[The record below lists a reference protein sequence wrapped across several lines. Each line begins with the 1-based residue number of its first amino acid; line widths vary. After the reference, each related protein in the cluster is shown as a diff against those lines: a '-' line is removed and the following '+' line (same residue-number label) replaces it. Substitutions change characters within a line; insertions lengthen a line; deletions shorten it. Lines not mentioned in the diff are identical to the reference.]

1 MKTIVKLIAYLGL
14 TLTLLPSLL
23 FLTGAMTLE
32 ALKLTML
39 AGTILWLVSAPIGQK
54 LSQQASPS

>member
-54 LSQQASPS
+54 LS